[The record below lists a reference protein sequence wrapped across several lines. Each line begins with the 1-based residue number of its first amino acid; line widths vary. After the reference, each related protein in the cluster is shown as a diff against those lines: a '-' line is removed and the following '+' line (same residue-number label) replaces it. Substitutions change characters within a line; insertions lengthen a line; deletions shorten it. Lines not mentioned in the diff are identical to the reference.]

1 VLLSFSTLWSM
12 GSNGEEEGG
21 NDDEGAGRDGCG
33 ADISKSWRV
42 GSIDHCSTTG
52 NEDRTCSSS
61 VTVDSSVKMV
71 LCTVVC

>member
-1 VLLSFSTLWSM
+1 M

-33 ADISKSWRV
+33 ADISKPWRV

-52 NEDRTCSSS
+52 NEDRTCSGS

-71 LCTVVC
+71 LCTVAC